1 MKNTSLFAVV
11 AVVSAFAS
19 TLLATGCSSDAASDA
34 AAPGEPGAAGSS
46 GGATPSG
53 ASEAEINAACDTFFD
68 ALQTHGKRCG
78 NPVLGM
84 DTFETARPGAI
95 AVCRQRSKSPGT
107 GYTPAFHRACAAA
120 LDTLACGDTTK
131 LIEACAEPRGQLP
144 KGTPC
149 AMDDQC
155 ADGYCQLPPKAPK
168 GSTCGTCAVPVWIGK
183 GGNCDIDNAK
193 CRSGMECKSYQG
205 SSRCSFPS
213 GPQTGP
219 AKVGQ
224 ACSIDSSGRPVV
236 LCEAGADCTYDYP
249 GHTGDLFENRR
260 CVQTPGLGQEYTNN
274 YTCDSWLVR
283 GADWRCQVEEV
294 LDCR

>member
-1 MKNTSLFAVV
+1 M
-11 AVVSAFAS
+11 S
-19 TLLATGCSSDAASDA
+19 TLFATGCSSDAASDA
-34 AAPGEPGAAGSS
+34 AAPGEPGTAGSS
-46 GGATPSG
+46 GGTSPSG
-53 ASEAEINAACDTFFD
+53 ASEADINAACDTFFD
-68 ALQTHGKRCG
+68 ALQARGKRCS

-107 GYTPAFHRACAAA
+107 GYSPAFHRDCAKA

-144 KGTPC
+144 KGTAC

-155 ADGYCQLPPKAPK
+155 ADGYCQLPPKAPR

-193 CRSGMECKSYQG
+193 CRSGLECSSFKG
-205 SSRCSFPS
+205 STTCSPFYTTT
-213 GPQTGP
+213 TGP

-224 ACSIDSSGRPVV
+224 ECNIEASRGAVV
-236 LCEAGADCTYDYP
+236 LCEMGGYCTYDYP
-249 GHTGDLFENRR
+249 GHTGGPFDNLR
-260 CVQTPGLGQEYTNN
+260 CVSRPGLDQKYTNN